1 MQNNYIV
8 LIVYGDIIMY
18 KFYKMYLGSLF
29 LIEKE
34 KIHSI
39 INNPIWVTE
48 INHMLAISRDNP
60 EKKRGIFASNI
71 AMVCV

>member
-29 LIEKE
+29 LIEKG
-34 KIHSI
+34 
-39 INNPIWVTE
+39 E
-48 INHMLAISRDNP
+48 IP
-60 EKKRGIFASNI
+60 
-71 AMVCV
+71 